1 MLIIVNSRVGDT
13 AEITVEDKTGVIIE
27 EFNRENYW
35 KAFIE
40 LEKLLENKKS
50 LAERCRESAEARF
63 DLQSV
68 GGARYQ
74 KPYRRLLAKD

>member
-1 MLIIVNSRVGDT
+1 LPIIINSGVGDT
-13 AEITVEDKTGVIIE
+13 AEITVEDKTSVIIE
-27 EFNRENYW
+27 EFNRENHR
-35 KAFIE
+35 KVFME

-63 DLQSV
+63 DLQSI

-74 KPYRRLLAKD
+74 KLYRKLLAKD